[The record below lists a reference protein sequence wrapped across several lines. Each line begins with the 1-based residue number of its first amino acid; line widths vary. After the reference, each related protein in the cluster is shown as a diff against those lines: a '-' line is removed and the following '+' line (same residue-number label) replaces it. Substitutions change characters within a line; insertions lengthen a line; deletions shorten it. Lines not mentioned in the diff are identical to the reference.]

1 MLSARI
7 LRAHRICKI
16 AHFALQ
22 FGRFYF
28 PKSAILQTNFAHF
41 ARIRIIDI
49 RLLANGLNIRNK
61 VIEELKNLYN
71 ALN

>member
-28 PKSAILQTNFAHF
+28 PKSAILQTDFAHF
-41 ARIRIIDI
+41 ARKRF
-49 RLLANGLNIRNK
+49 NISVSFR
-61 VIEELKNLYN
+61 
-71 ALN
+71 

>member
-41 ARIRIIDI
+41 ARKRF
-49 RLLANGLNIRNK
+49 NISVSFRDNQQT
-61 VIEELKNLYN
+61 KNE
-71 ALN
+71 